1 MKIAVPVAD
10 GRLTQH
16 FGHCAGF
23 DAFDVADDG
32 KSVTKKEYIAA
43 PPHEPGLLPRFLG
56 EKGVTHIVAGGM
68 GSPRARP
75 LLRTRHSRVRRRPAS
90 RVVGDRRPIPRRHP
104 CHRANGMR
112 SLTR

>member
-1 MKIAVPVAD
+1 MMKIAVPVAD

-68 GSPRARP
+68 GSRARDLFSERGIRVCVGAPP
-75 LLRTRHSRVRRRPAS
+75 LESSEIVAQFLAGTLVT
-90 RVVGDRRPIPRRHP
+90 G
-104 CHRANGMR
+104 ANGCDH
-112 SLTR
+112 